1 MLVETQMRLCAG
13 VFLRESPGACEARV
27 PESSLTMLIFA
38 SCPSPCG
45 GAWVG
50 AALAEVLGIP
60 PLSQHITALG
70 RWEEVLQD
78 TAGQGLL
85 QTHLGRLPGPP
96 TWPSRRQPSSP
107 VGVTSQD
114 PTRDPPKTSPR
125 PDPSLRVWI
134 PGKTAAWLLTVTC

>member
-1 MLVETQMRLCAG
+1 MRLCAG
-13 VFLRESPGACEARV
+13 IFLRESPGGCEARV

-70 RWEEVLQD
+70 QVGGGVAGHSRAGSSPD
-78 TAGQGLL
+78 T
-85 QTHLGRLPGPP
+85 PGPPSRAP

-107 VGVTSQD
+107 VGVTSHPSPPD
-114 PTRDPPKTSPR
+114 PTE
-125 PDPSLRVWI
+125 V
-134 PGKTAAWLLTVTC
+134 